1 MFQLFRVLGARLKA
15 LFVANV
21 ALDFESDFAA
31 ANAERKAE
39 LLRQAADY
47 ERDGFP
53 EVATEL
59 RQRAAEIDLRK
70 PLASVLPSLE
80 HWRQHDAVA
89 ERGQLGAPTRQPSL
103 PLENRTRLPKKRK

>member
-21 ALDFESDFAA
+21 ALDFESEFAA
-31 ANAERKAE
+31 ASAERKAG

-47 ERDGFP
+47 ERDGLP
-53 EVATEL
+53 EVAAEL
-59 RQRAAEIDLRK
+59 RQRAAEIDFRK

-80 HWRQHDAVA
+80 HWRQHDAE
-89 ERGQLGAPTRQPSL
+89 ERRHLGAPARQPSL
-103 PLENRTRLPKKRK
+103 PLENRTPRPKKRK